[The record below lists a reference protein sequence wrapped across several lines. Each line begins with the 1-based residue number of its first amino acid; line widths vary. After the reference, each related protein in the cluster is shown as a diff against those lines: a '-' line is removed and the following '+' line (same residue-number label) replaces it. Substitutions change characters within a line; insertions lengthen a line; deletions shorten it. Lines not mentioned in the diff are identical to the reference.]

1 MVEMT
6 EKVCGKEQEHKC
18 IIIIIIGTQSTERI
32 LTVQHSTCN
41 RRISKI
47 IREAL
52 GVIPLA
58 EQGHVMQRTAMGKC
72 KLGEKQNSQFFLNV
86 TLFFQNIVTKI
97 CSFSYIPPHSADSIT
112 KQLQDAKL
120 FSTKFGI

>member
-1 MVEMT
+1 MYYNNDNKEHEFT
-6 EKVCGKEQEHKC
+6 EQ
-18 IIIIIIGTQSTERI
+18 I

-41 RRISKI
+41 RRISEI

-72 KLGEKQNSQFFLNV
+72 KLGQKQNSNFFFLNLS
-86 TLFFQNIVTKI
+86 LFCLKYT
-97 CSFSYIPPHSADSIT
+97 
-112 KQLQDAKL
+112 
-120 FSTKFGI
+120 